1 MLKEAFAAVPFR
13 INPANVTGA
22 LDKTFQFR
30 RGVLFQ
36 RFVIASGSFVASSES
51 KSSFFLILK
60 SLKGTVPLEIRV
72 ALADHY
78 HHLRYSPYIGYGP
91 GGNIM

>member
-1 MLKEAFAAVPFR
+1 MFSLNRKGSVVCNFKIRYVLKEAFQAVPFR

-36 RFVIASGSFVASSES
+36 RFVIASGSFLASS
-51 KSSFFLILK
+51 KFVIFTFL
-60 SLKGTVPLEIRV
+60 
-72 ALADHY
+72 
-78 HHLRYSPYIGYGP
+78 
-91 GGNIM
+91 